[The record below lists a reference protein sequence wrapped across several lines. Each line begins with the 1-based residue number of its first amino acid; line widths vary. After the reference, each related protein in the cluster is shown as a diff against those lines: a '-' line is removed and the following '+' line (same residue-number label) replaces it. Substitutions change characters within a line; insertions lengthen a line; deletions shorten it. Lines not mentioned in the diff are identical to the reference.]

1 MKKPKK
7 AVWGW
12 ALYDW
17 ANSAFATTVMSGFF
31 PVFFKQFWSAGVDV
45 NLSTARLGLGNAV
58 AGLFVALAAPILGA
72 VADRWSARKRFLS
85 LFAYLGVL
93 STASLYFIGQ
103 GQWAL
108 ALVVYALGFIGFA
121 GANVFYDALLPEVA
135 AEKDIDFVSGF
146 GFSLGYLG
154 GGLLFMV
161 NVLTVVMPQRFG
173 LADAGQAVRIGFL
186 SVALWWGFFT
196 LFVLFWVPENTRHEK
211 NAASKANIL
220 AEGFAQLRDTF
231 GRIRHMKTVLLFLC
245 AYWLYID
252 GVDTI
257 IRMAVDYGMS
267 LGFAA
272 NDLLLALLVT
282 QFVGFPA
289 ALAFG
294 RLGQKIGPR
303 KGIYIAI
310 AVYAAATFWGISMTR
325 KEEFYVLAIVI
336 GLVQGGIQALS
347 RSYYAR
353 LIPADKPAEFFG
365 FYNMLGKFAAIIGP
379 VLVGGV
385 GLLMRRVLMPP
396 SPSAE
401 EMAQVGALAARWS
414 MASVLILFAAGAI
427 LLHFVDEEKGKA
439 RAALL

>member
-1 MKKPKK
+1 
-7 AVWGW
+7 
-12 ALYDW
+12 
-17 ANSAFATTVMSGFF
+17 
-31 PVFFKQFWSAGVDV
+31 
-45 NLSTARLGLGNAV
+45 
-58 AGLFVALAAPILGA
+58 
-72 VADRWSARKRFLS
+72 
-85 LFAYLGVL
+85 
-93 STASLYFIGQ
+93 
-103 GQWAL
+103 
-108 ALVVYALGFIGFA
+108 
-121 GANVFYDALLPEVA
+121 
-135 AEKDIDFVSGF
+135 
-146 GFSLGYLG
+146 
-154 GGLLFMV
+154 
-161 NVLTVVMPQRFG
+161 
-173 LADAGQAVRIGFL
+173 
-186 SVALWWGFFT
+186 
-196 LFVLFWVPENTRHEK
+196 
-211 NAASKANIL
+211 
-220 AEGFAQLRDTF
+220 
-231 GRIRHMKTVLLFLC
+231 MKTVLLFLC

-294 RLGQKIGPR
+294 RLGQRLGPR

-310 AVYAAATFWGISMTR
+310 AVYVAATFWGISMTR

-353 LIPADKPAEFFG
+353 LIPADKPAEFYG

-379 VLVGGV
+379 MLIGGV

-396 SPSAE
+396 SPSTE

-414 MASVLILFAAGAI
+414 MASVLILFATGAI
-427 LLHFVDEEKGKA
+427 LLRFVDEEKGKA
-439 RAALL
+439 QAALL